1 MEHSQAPHLQL
12 EVDGPSVRFCQQC
25 GRFQNLPEF
34 DDARRSC
41 RHSLKRH
48 KERRRQKAE
57 EQQCAQK
64 KKRCTAG
71 AAREKPA
78 DAPEPTSAK
87 GGPPTSA
94 AAKSGLKRCRPAG
107 AAAATQPAPAAHSK
121 PKRQQV
127 EAAGHVSNATS
138 AQAGRPVA
146 AWPALSA
153 SSTPGQ
159 ASPRWPEV
167 PYCAVL
173 QPSSDGSSTP
183 FPSPVPLQHP
193 LPLLPAMPAAQQLQ
207 PQADPQHAILHG
219 MPAQGCVPMLAAE
232 ERAEPLAPGGCLQ
245 PPVSPERARAPLS
258 ELVEEALCIL
268 QAPEDLSF
276 ETVPSEDEML
286 TISLELGLDLR
297 PAAAAA
303 RDAPKR
309 AAAPG
314 PAIQPLPL
322 PVCWPPQQMP
332 GQPQVLQQ
340 AAQLFLQPGQQWE
353 AADAPALAAE
363 SAAEVL
369 QVQGGLWIVCQP
381 SPATC
386 DVPPAP
392 MVSPFASSC
401 NAGWVLPTPVAEFL
415 CATPTRLHPPH
426 ATACL
431 PPLQAPGAHQL
442 SAQMLLGASSTAWPD
457 VPVGAEAAVQG
468 ASPWAAVAVPCCAA
482 TGC

>member
-1 MEHSQAPHLQL
+1 MSNTGYAWSTARRRTCSWRSMGRASASASRCARTPPLLHARMSCSGEGRKGCPSTQPGGAASSQAVPIAATFPGCRFRPTPQPPNRPSRRVLRCSVAASKTCRNL
-12 EVDGPSVRFCQQC
+12 MMPDGAAGEFGPSGFIKHGTVAMSFKERACRVQC
-25 GRFQNLPEF
+25 PPALDRLQ
-34 DDARRSC
+34 RTRYC

-268 QAPEDLSF
+268 QAPE
-276 ETVPSEDEML
+276 VGGGGG
-286 TISLELGLDLR
+286 I
-297 PAAAAA
+297 AAACNHRPGCACTSRGAA
-303 RDAPKR
+303 TAR
-309 AAAPG
+309 
-314 PAIQPLPL
+314 
-322 PVCWPPQQMP
+322 
-332 GQPQVLQQ
+332 
-340 AAQLFLQPGQQWE
+340 
-353 AADAPALAAE
+353 
-363 SAAEVL
+363 ST
-369 QVQGGLWIVCQP
+369 GL
-381 SPATC
+381 S
-386 DVPPAP
+386 
-392 MVSPFASSC
+392 
-401 NAGWVLPTPVAEFL
+401 
-415 CATPTRLHPPH
+415 RH
-426 ATACL
+426 ACL
-431 PPLQAPGAHQL
+431 PALVL
-442 SAQMLLGASSTAWPD
+442 R
-457 VPVGAEAAVQG
+457 
-468 ASPWAAVAVPCCAA
+468 PWGKPACARAA
-482 TGC
+482 THECAVSCCPHCAGPEL